1 LKTKRK
7 VISAHISVM
16 KSVRVAQGKSGSIK
30 EIEPLLSKVKEHLRS
45 IYGKRLAA
53 AILYGSFA
61 NGKANEDSD
70 IDIAVVLKGRVNKAE
85 EISKIHDAIYPLSL
99 EYGQLISIYPL
110 SEEELEDVEWPL
122 HYHIKSGGVKV

>member
-1 LKTKRK
+1 
-7 VISAHISVM
+7 M
-16 KSVRVAQGKSGSIK
+16 KSARIAQRKPKNIK
-30 EIEPLLSKVKEHLRS
+30 EIEPLFFGVKACLRK

-53 AILYGSFA
+53 VILYGSFA

-70 IDIAVVLKGRVNKAE
+70 IDIAVVLKGSVDKAE

-110 SEEELEDVEWPL
+110 SEEALGDVEWPL
-122 HYHIKSGGVKV
+122 HYYIKNEGIKV

>member
-1 LKTKRK
+1 
-7 VISAHISVM
+7 M
-16 KSVRVAQGKSGSIK
+16 KSVRAAQRKPRSIK
-30 EIEPLLSKVKEHLRS
+30 EIKPLLLRVRACLKG

-53 AILYGSFA
+53 VILYGSFA

-70 IDIAVVLKGRVNKAE
+70 IDIAVVLKGNVNKAE

-99 EYGQLISIYPL
+99 EYRQLISIYPL

-122 HYHIKSGGVKV
+122 HYHIRNEGVKV

>member
-1 LKTKRK
+1 
-7 VISAHISVM
+7 M
-16 KSVRVAQGKSGSIK
+16 KSIRVAQGKPGSVK
-30 EIEPLLSKVKEHLRS
+30 EIKPLLSAVRS
-45 IYGKRLAA
+45 CLKRIYGKRLAA

-70 IDIAVVLKGRVNKAE
+70 IDIAVVLKGSVNKLE
-85 EISKIHDAIYPLSL
+85 EISKIHDAIYSLSL

-122 HYHIKSGGVKV
+122 HYHIKNRGVKV